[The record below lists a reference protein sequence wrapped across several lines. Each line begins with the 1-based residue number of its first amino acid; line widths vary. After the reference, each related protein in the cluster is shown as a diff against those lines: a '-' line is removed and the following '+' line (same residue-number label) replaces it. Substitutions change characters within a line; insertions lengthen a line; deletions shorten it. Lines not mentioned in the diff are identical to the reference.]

1 MISRHSPD
9 SAVACFSKKKSFTV
23 DCEKC
28 GLRSSMLFSDL
39 DLEGFT
45 QRMGLISHSLS
56 KARTTIYMQGESPD
70 NIFSLRNGFIK
81 LIQLNSNGE
90 QRIIRILGPGDCIG
104 LEALHKQSYR
114 QTAEAITDVDYC
126 IIPISTIF
134 QIEREQPSLYVALQE
149 QLQKQL
155 EDSEHWLNLLVAG
168 PIKQR
173 FCRFLLL
180 HHQVER
186 SKNHQITLISNQD
199 MASILATSEETVSR
213 CLSDLRKNKQVE
225 KVDKRIY
232 WLNIE
237 AIATIADI

>member
-9 SAVACFSKKKSFTV
+9 SAVACLSKKKSFTV

-28 GLRSSMLFSDL
+28 SLRPSMLFSDL
-39 DLEGFT
+39 DLDGFT
-45 QRMGLISHSLS
+45 QRIGLINHSIS
-56 KARTTIYMQGESPD
+56 KARTTIYMQGEAPG
-70 NIFSLRNGFIK
+70 NIFSLRHGFIK

-126 IIPISTIF
+126 IIPINTIF
-134 QIEREQPSLYVALQE
+134 QIEQEQPSLYVALQD

-155 EDSEHWLNLLVAG
+155 EDSEHWLNQLVVG

-180 HHQVER
+180 HYQIER
-186 SKNHQITLISNQD
+186 SKDYQISLISNQD
-199 MASILATSEETVSR
+199 MASILATSEETISR

-225 KVDKRIY
+225 KIEKRIY
-232 WLNIE
+232 RLNLE
-237 AIATIADI
+237 AIEEIADV